1 MYSLRSGRK
10 EKGDLMTDVCRGI
23 FGWGGGVSKQMRN
36 IRVFGAAN

>member
-23 FGWGGGVSKQMRN
+23 FGWGGGGFETDEEYTSVR
-36 IRVFGAAN
+36 RC